1 MGRARRRVHL
11 SILALPVFTTL
22 PGDRSLRL
30 GDRLWLRCAARGSP
44 TPRIG
49 WTINDRPVTGLGLL
63 GEGGC
68 GPGTPG
74 GGQTGGE
81 TQPRGEEKGVR
92 VPGLQTWPRAGGA
105 EQICVAVCDGLH
117 VKSGKRP
124 PAKKTQPRDLRA
136 GRELV
141 FLPGTAAPTV
151 GPSANSFPW
160 GAGSVLPAGPQLMFR
175 ETQGLHRA
183 QGIW

>member
-22 PGDRSLRL
+22 PGDRSLHL

-63 GEGGC
+63 G
-68 GPGTPG
+68 
-74 GGQTGGE
+74 
-81 TQPRGEEKGVR
+81 
-92 VPGLQTWPRAGGA
+92 AGGWGPRTWEEGRLVGRPNLVERKTVSGSGSPDLA
-105 EQICVAVCDGLH
+105 LCGGSRADPRVAVGDGSH
-117 VKSGKRP
+117 VRPDKKP

-136 GRELV
+136 GRGLE
-141 FLPGTAAPTV
+141 FQPSTAAPTV
-151 GPSANSFPW
+151 GPWENSFPW
-160 GAGSVLPAGPQLMFR
+160 GRGSVLPSGPQVMVR
-175 ETQGLHRA
+175 EAQGLHRT
-183 QGIW
+183 QGI